1 MLNYT
6 KSMTQTYTKDE
17 NNLIH
22 TTSENNLT
30 HTNGWKN
37 KEPNSHKLEIILL
50 KTNKNITKHLTTEQ
64 NFKKHEYCDLSLAVM
79 ANDNPLLE

>member
-30 HTNGWKN
+30 HTNGEKN
-37 KEPNSHKLEIILL
+37 KLTLTIKRKNVL
-50 KTNKNITKHLTTEQ
+50 KREKNISKHLTI
-64 NFKKHEYCDLSLAVM
+64 K
-79 ANDNPLLE
+79 